1 MTRVTRLVAGREIA
15 EFLRERS
22 MLTATV
28 GPIVVVAILIVF
40 LQVLGIGKSQFRVA
54 VAGTAAQQVARAA
67 QTYAI
72 LNSRTIVVVH
82 AADDAAV
89 RRAVAGGSA
98 DAGIVRDGGEIV
110 AGRRL
115 DRRLALSLQSG
126 AHAVRAGVQPPPPLP
141 INQRSDSRTLT
152 IAAAWLGMSLIYMQL
167 LRFGFGL
174 AARVVEERG
183 SRLIE
188 VLLVATRA
196 RELLVGKIAA
206 FGVAGATQLLVIVVA
221 AAAIAS
227 AAGYAVV
234 DAELARAT
242 AVAVVW
248 FVLGYV
254 LFGAMYVVAAVMSGD
269 RPLQSAVF
277 PLTSVMLLSYVLT
290 LFAVTDADGPLAGV
304 LSLVPFTAPMNAP
317 GRVLAADMP
326 ADELVLSFALL
337 VAGAAVALAVALRIY
352 AGAAASVDPR
362 PRLRD
367 AWLRAN

>member
-188 VLLVATRA
+188 VLLVAT
-196 RELLVGKIAA
+196 
-206 FGVAGATQLLVIVVA
+206 
-221 AAAIAS
+221 
-227 AAGYAVV
+227 
-234 DAELARAT
+234 